1 MVARKLTI
9 EPVTRIEGHARV
21 TIHLDDEG
29 QVEQSFFHVDE
40 FRGAE
45 KFCEGRPYWEM
56 PQITQR
62 ICGICPV
69 SHHLAAAKA
78 CDGVA
83 GVVPPRP
90 AKLLRELMHMGQI
103 IQSHG
108 MHFFYLAAPDLI
120 LGFDADPAKRNV
132 IGIIE
137 ANPELALKAVNLR
150 RFGQQ
155 VIERLGRK
163 RVHPFFTVPGGVSAP
178 LKSKDRDEMLAEY
191 DTMLA
196 ITQEAIALAKGWISG
211 NQKLVDSFASF
222 PSNYMGLVD
231 EDGGLQLYEGEIR
244 MRDKDGNPLVQFKAE
259 DYLQYVAEH
268 VEPWSFLK
276 FPYYRPMGWAEGKS
290 THRVGPL
297 GRLNVVDKINTPLA
311 NEEFK
316 VFKGINGGRPVEPS
330 LYYHYARL
338 IEALYAV
345 ERAGELLNDP
355 DILSTDIRA
364 YPPVK
369 LAQHGVGVIEAP
381 RGTLY
386 HDYDTDENGLMT
398 RVNLIVATG
407 NNNWAMQTASSL
419 VAKQFVDGNKLT
431 EGMLNRVEAAI
442 RCYDPCLSCSTH
454 AYGQMPMQVTLV
466 ASDGT
471 VLDRISRWEK

>member
-1 MVARKLTI
+1 MVARKITI

-21 TIHLDDEG
+21 TIHLDDDGKVKE
-29 QVEQSFFHVDE
+29 SFFHVDE

-83 GVVPPRP
+83 GVEPTRP
-90 AKLLRELMHMGQI
+90 AKLLRELMHMGQY

-108 MHFFYLAAPDLI
+108 MHFFHLAAPDLV

-137 ANPELALKAVNLR
+137 ANPELALKAVHLR

-155 VIERLGRK
+155 IIERLGRK

-178 LKSKDRDEMLAEY
+178 LTSKDRDEILAEL
-191 DTMLA
+191 DTIVEIVKVA
-196 ITQEAIALAKGWISG
+196 VSIGKGWIG
-211 NQKLVDSFASF
+211 DNQALVDDFASF
-222 PSNYMGLVD
+222 PSLYKGLVD
-231 EDGGLQLYEGEIR
+231 
-244 MRDKDGNPLVQFKAE
+244 KDGALSLYDGEVRIVDPKGKKLAQFKAA
-259 DYLQYVAEH
+259 DYLTHVAEH
-268 VEPWSFLK
+268 VEPWSYLK
-276 FPYYRPMGWAEGKS
+276 FPFYRPKGWAGGSS
-290 THRVGPL
+290 TFRVGPL
-297 GRLNVVDKINTPLA
+297 GRLNVVDTIKTPLA

-316 VFKGINGGRPVEPS
+316 QFKKINGGKPVEPS

-338 IEALYAV
+338 IETAYAV
-345 ERAGELLNDP
+345 ERTAELLDDP

-364 YPPVK
+364 YPPLK
-369 LAQHGVGVIEAP
+369 LAQHGVGVVEAP

-407 NNNWAMQTASSL
+407 NNNWAMHTASSL
-419 VAKQFVDGNKLT
+419 VAKAFVDGNKLT

-454 AYGQMPMQVTLV
+454 AIGQMPLEVSLV
-466 ASDGT
+466 GPDGT
-471 VLDRISRWEK
+471 ILDRISR

>member
-29 QVEQSFFHVDE
+29 KVDQTFFHVDE

-83 GVVPPRP
+83 GVAPPRP

-108 MHFFYLAAPDLI
+108 MHFFHLAAPDLVF
-120 LGFDADPAKRNV
+120 GFDADPVKRNV

-150 RFGQQ
+150 RYGQQ
-155 VIERLGRK
+155 IIERLGKK

-178 LKSKDRDEMLAEY
+178 LSSKDRDEIVAELG
-191 DTMLA
+191 TMTA
-196 ITQEAIALAKGWISG
+196 IVKEAISLAKGWIG
-211 NQKLVDSFASF
+211 DNQALVDNFASF

-231 EDGGLQLYEGEIR
+231 EEGGLQMYDGEIR
-244 MRDKDGNPLVQFKAE
+244 VRDSEGELLAQFKAA
-259 DYLQYVAEH
+259 DYLEYVGEH

-276 FPYYRPMGWAEGKS
+276 FPFYRPMGWAEGAS
-290 THRVGPL
+290 TYRVGPL
-297 GRLNVVDKINTPLA
+297 GRLNVVDKINTPMA

-316 VFKGINGGRPVEPS
+316 LFKQINGGKPVEPS

-338 IEALYAV
+338 IETLYAV
-345 ERAGELLNDP
+345 ERTAELLDDP
-355 DILSTDIRA
+355 DILSNDIRA
-364 YPPVK
+364 YPPLK
-369 LAQHGVGVIEAP
+369 LTGHGVGVIEAP

-386 HDYDTDENGLMT
+386 HDYDTDENGLIT

-407 NNNWAMQTASSL
+407 NNNWAMHTSAGL
-419 VAKQFVDGNKLT
+419 VAKAFVNGNKLT

-454 AYGQMPMQVTLV
+454 AFGQMPLEVTLV
-466 ASDGT
+466 AADGT
-471 VLDRISRWEK
+471 ALDRITR

>member
-1 MVARKLTI
+1 MVARKITI

-21 TIHLDDEG
+21 TIHLDDDGKVKE
-29 QVEQSFFHVDE
+29 SFFHVDE

-83 GVVPPRP
+83 GVEPPRP
-90 AKLLRELMHMGQI
+90 AKLLRELMHMGQV

-108 MHFFYLAAPDLI
+108 MHFFHLAAPDLV

-137 ANPELALKAVNLR
+137 ANPTLALKAVNLR
-150 RFGQQ
+150 RYGQQ
-155 VIERLGRK
+155 IIERLGRK
-163 RVHPFFTVPGGVSAP
+163 RVHPFFTVPGGVSTP
-178 LKSKDRDEMLAEY
+178 LTSKNRDEIAAERE
-191 DTMLA
+191 TMVG
-196 ITQEAIALAKGWISG
+196 ITQEAIALAKGWIG
-211 NQKLVDSFASF
+211 DNQALVDNFASF
-222 PSNYMGLVD
+222 PSGYMGLVD
-231 EDGGLQLYEGEIR
+231 DEGTLQLYDGQIRVRDSEG
-244 MRDKDGNPLVQFKAE
+244 KLLAQFQPQ
-259 DYLQYVAEH
+259 DYLTYVAEH

-276 FPYYRPMGWAEGKS
+276 FPFYRPLGFPQGAY
-290 THRVGPL
+290 RVGPL
-297 GRLNVVDKINTPLA
+297 GRLNVVDRIGTPLA
-311 NEEFK
+311 QEEFK
-316 VFKGINGGRPVEPS
+316 QFKSIGGDKPVEPS

-338 IEALYAV
+338 IEVLYACERV
-345 ERAGELLNDP
+345 EELLDDP
-355 DILSTDIRA
+355 DIMSTDIRA
-364 YPPVK
+364 YPGTK
-369 LAQHGVGVIEAP
+369 LVGHGVGVIEAP

-407 NNNWAMQTASSL
+407 NNNWAMHTSSSL
-419 VAKQFVDGNKLT
+419 VAKAFVDGNKLT

-454 AYGQMPMQVTLV
+454 AIGQMPLSVTLV
-466 ASDGT
+466 AADGT
-471 VLDRISRWEK
+471 ILDHITR